1 MTKTGIIILSA
12 GKSSRL
18 GQPKQLLAFK
28 GKSLIETAV
37 DAALNSNCGPVW
49 VVTGAFQE
57 SILPLFCKK
66 PVQII
71 KNPHW
76 EQGMGTSIAMGI
88 GALVNAGG
96 AEQAIIML
104 ADQPFVDAE
113 LLKGMLQAQ
122 EKSKKPIIAASYQN
136 RTLGV
141 PALFEQKY
149 FDQLMALKGK
159 EGAKKIIQRHL
170 EQVETISFDRG
181 NIDIDTLSDYEALKK
196 SNWKHF
202 K

>member
-18 GQPKQLLAFK
+18 GQPKQLLEFK

-49 VVTGAFQE
+49 VVIGAYPE
-57 SILPLFCKK
+57 SILPRIYKK
-66 PVQII
+66 SVQII
-71 KNPHW
+71 KNPDW
-76 EQGMGTSIAMGI
+76 EQGMGTSISIGI
-88 GALVNAGG
+88 AELMDFGG

-104 ADQPFVDAE
+104 SDQPFVDPT
-113 LLKGMLQAQ
+113 LLSGMVQAQ
-122 EKSKKPIIAASYQN
+122 QKSKKPIIASYYQN
-136 RTLGV
+136 GRLGV
-141 PALFEQKY
+141 PALFDQKY
-149 FDQLMALKGK
+149 FEQLMALKGR
-159 EGAKKIIQRHL
+159 EGAKKIIQCHG
-170 EQVETISFDRG
+170 EQVETIPFDRG

-196 SNWKHF
+196 SNWNHF